1 MILSTLDKNELRE
14 QRNRMRVTG
23 MRYLMATLFC
33 IVFAAVYEY
42 FSHQVYSDY
51 MIFAFAFPMI
61 GGALPFLLVA
71 LRGRNFPDDI
81 AISLYNPGIAS
92 LTVGSIMHGVLDIYG
107 TTNSLINVYWI
118 VGTFLTVAGIF
129 EGIRH
134 S

>member
-92 LTVGSIMHGVLDIYG
+92 LTV
-107 TTNSLINVYWI
+107 
-118 VGTFLTVAGIF
+118 
-129 EGIRH
+129 
-134 S
+134 

>member
-1 MILSTLDKNELRE
+1 
-14 QRNRMRVTG
+14 

>member
-1 MILSTLDKNELRE
+1 
-14 QRNRMRVTG
+14 

-92 LTVGSIMHGVLDIYG
+92 LTVLDIYG
-107 TTNSLINVYWI
+107 TTNSLSNVYWI

>member
-14 QRNRMRVTG
+14 QRNRMRVIG